1 MKQCV
6 NKNLITLKLV
16 LFCFLS
22 GVGCIFP
29 FLPLHMLS
37 LGLDRG
43 EARLISAV
51 APCIALLGP
60 ALLGPFIDKLSVG
73 RGSTGGGPTPSGSGR
88 LLRITTAVCLILS
101 ALFYTLLLTVPAAER
116 HQARRPNV
124 LFMCDEDSAY
134 VIQEVCKE
142 DMRCNRWSGEKTGV
156 LALTSCEYGCA
167 DDNMTW
173 VKEPFAISDTY
184 NDSTPG
190 PLFTISNT
198 TWQSDGYPDDDD
210 ESYEEFP
217 PHLCYNG
224 LCTVYMQ
231 HEARLRLPLSL
242 LAPDP
247 LKDNTTSDA
256 GWCTYRTS
264 GASKCTVPPQ
274 RLRELTLSSSEPCR
288 PAVRCLVLDPYDE
301 PDAVLADAE
310 CRRVVGDPAYTF
322 TTYFILRVL
331 ADIWPSAGLALLGA
345 ACVIATRETSLG
357 RGDVGRQLAF
367 GTLGLAIFPPLA
379 GLAMDSMPD
388 NPYLVPFTLH
398 AVFMLIGA
406 LILLVDKHMPLSTPE
421 WWWHTAT
428 GALALP
434 FSAVRRY
441 GAETAAVF
449 AVVVLLGVLWSGIDT
464 YLPWTIQDIQEEA
477 YTHFNESL
485 SATEDTAT
493 KVGLTLTVGA
503 LPAVPALLWA
513 EALVD
518 YIGHSNVFIT
528 AFTFYCLRYIG
539 LASGTD
545 YDWVVVCEILEIF
558 TLSLVWV
565 TAMLYFRHLV
575 PRKYTATGQA
585 LPVIAHFCIGRCIGA
600 IVGGMVHGR
609 PPLESQRSVYR
620 ALGVV
625 SLLAAAVYL
634 ALYHLL
640 LAPRCAARPAAPPQ
654 QLLQGLNANGG
665 SNGTYSPMRV
675 YHEERSRKGHFRY

>member
-6 NKNLITLKLV
+6 NKNLVTLKCV

-73 RGSTGGGPTPSGSGR
+73 RGSTGGAPAPSGSGR

-101 ALFYTLLLTVPAAER
+101 ALFYTLLLTIPAAER
-116 HQARRPNV
+116 HEARRPNV
-124 LFMCDEDSAY
+124 LFMCDENSAY
-134 VIQEVCKE
+134 VMQEVCKE
-142 DMRCNRWSGEKTGV
+142 DMRCNRWSGEKSGV
-156 LALTSCEYGCA
+156 IALTSCEYGCA

-173 VKEPFAISDTY
+173 VKQPFAISEMSDDT
-184 NDSTPG
+184 TAG
-190 PLFTISNT
+190 PLFSLTNM
-198 TWQSDGYPDDDD
+198 TWQEAVFFDDDNN
-210 ESYEEFP
+210 SYEEFP

-242 LAPDP
+242 LAPGP
-247 LKDNTTSDA
+247 PEDNTTSDA

-264 GASKCTVPPQ
+264 GASKCVVPPQ
-274 RLRELTLSSSEPCR
+274 RLRDLNFESSGPCR

-301 PDAVLADAE
+301 PDGVLADAE
-310 CRRVVGDPAYTF
+310 CRRVVGDPAFTF

-331 ADIWPSAGLALLGA
+331 ADIWPIAALALLGA

-379 GLAMDSMPD
+379 GLAADSMPD
-388 NPYLVPFTLH
+388 NPFLVPFIMH

-406 LILLVDKHMPLSTPE
+406 LILLIDKHMPLSTPE

-449 AVVVLLGVLWSGIDT
+449 AVVTLLGVLWSGIDS
-464 YLPWTIQDIQEEA
+464 YLPWTIKDIYETATEL
-477 YTHFNESL
+477 NETV
-485 SATEDTAT
+485 AFEDTAT

-528 AFTFYCLRYIG
+528 AFIFYCLRYTG
-539 LASGTD
+539 LAYGTD
-545 YDWVVVCEILEIF
+545 YNWIVVCEILEIF

-600 IVGGMVHGR
+600 IIGGMVR
-609 PPLESQRSVYR
+609 AEPTSLDSQRGIYR

-625 SLLAAAVYL
+625 SLLAAAIYL

-640 LAPRCAARPAAPPQ
+640 LAPRCAAQPVAPPQ
-654 QLLQGLNANGG
+654 HLLQGLNANGG

>member
-6 NKNLITLKLV
+6 NKNLITLKCV

-29 FLPLHMLS
+29 FLPPHMLS

-60 ALLGPFIDKLSVG
+60 ALLGPLIDKLSVG
-73 RGSTGGGPTPSGSGR
+73 RGSTGGSAGPSGSGS
-88 LLRITTAVCLILS
+88 LLRIVTAICFILS
-101 ALFYTLLLTVPAAER
+101 ALFYTLLLTVPYSHR
-116 HQARRPNV
+116 HPVRRPQV
-124 LFMCDEDSAY
+124 LFMCDEQSAY
-134 VIQEVCKE
+134 VMQEVCKE
-142 DMRCNRWSGEKTGV
+142 DMRCNRWSGERTGV
-156 LALTSCEYGCA
+156 LAVGSCEYGCA
-167 DDNMTW
+167 DPNMTW
-173 VKEPFAISDTY
+173 VKKPFTTNNPASTTLSPMY
-184 NDSTPG
+184 NSVA
-190 PLFTISNT
+190 NT
-198 TWQSDGYPDDDD
+198 TMLIETGNED
-210 ESYEEFP
+210 EWDYEEFP

-224 LCTVYMQ
+224 KCMVYMQ

-242 LAPDP
+242 IAPEP
-247 LKDNTTSDA
+247 LTDNETADSD
-256 GWCTYRTS
+256 WCTYKTS
-264 GASKCTVPPQ
+264 GPSKCTVPPQ
-274 RLRELTLSSSEPCR
+274 RLEDLYVNTDECT
-288 PAVRCLVLDPYDE
+288 PAVRCQVLDPYDE
-301 PDAVLADAE
+301 PDGVLANAE
-310 CRRVVGDPAYTF
+310 CRLVIGDPTYTF
-322 TTYFILRVL
+322 STYFVIRVL
-331 ADIWPSAGLALLGA
+331 ADIWPTAGLALLGA

-379 GLAMDSMPD
+379 GLAAEQMPET
-388 NPYLVPFTLH
+388 PYVVPFTLH

-434 FSAVRRY
+434 MNAVRRY

-449 AVVVLLGVLWSGIDT
+449 AVVVLLGMLWSGIDS
-464 YLPWTIQDIQEEA
+464 YLPWTIMELNKTASELNTTTLDMN
-477 YTHFNESL
+477 T
-485 SATEDTAT
+485 TAT
-493 KVGLTLTVGA
+493 QIGLTLTAGA

-528 AFTFYCLRYIG
+528 AFTFYCLRYTG
-539 LASGTD
+539 LAYSTD
-545 YDWVVVCEILEIF
+545 YTWVAVCEILEVF

-565 TAMLYFRHLV
+565 TAVLYFRHLV
-575 PRKYTATGQA
+575 PRKYTVTGQA

-600 IVGGMVHGR
+600 LVGGLVSEA
-609 PPLESQRSVYR
+609 PPLESARAVYR
-620 ALGVV
+620 ALGVAALV
-625 SLLAAAVYL
+625 AAAVYL

-640 LAPRCAARPAAPPQ
+640 LAPRCAARPVGPPHH
-654 QLLQGLNANGG
+654 LLQGLNANGA
-665 SNGTYSPMRV
+665 SNGTYPPLRV